1 MKKDTDKDEYI
12 IKSLASIGKRKKWE
26 LYVVTR
32 IIHLLKNNDL
42 EFTCQQYVK
51 QKDLDGYFF
60 TDLFLGIHQV
70 VLFTWG
76 SIILIGLLSKYFISS
91 FYTRMLG
98 SFIGA
103 CLFLFNQF
111 FTAESSYYEK

>member
-1 MKKDTDKDEYI
+1 MISVVTCGGLNEKDTDKDEYI

-60 TDLFLGIHQV
+60 TDLCFPSLDLYIEVNEMQHDDSKEQTKKDKE
-70 VLFTWG
+70 LFMLLLHG
-76 SIILIGLLSKYFISS
+76 SS
-91 FYTRMLG
+91 
-98 SFIGA
+98 
-103 CLFLFNQF
+103 
-111 FTAESSYYEK
+111 